1 MEDTRIPYLTKKI
14 KIQIQEKFSI
24 KKFSEKVIPKRIYV
38 ILNNVMLLDVF
49 FKNSYQKHCN
59 KLKDIK
65 VIPEKEF
72 SVFMLRIFFYS
83 LLLEYS

>member
-1 MEDTRIPYLTKKI
+1 MTKKI
-14 KIQIQEKFSI
+14 KIQIQENASI

-49 FKNSYQKHCN
+49 FRNSYQKHRN
-59 KLKDIK
+59 KLKEIK

-72 SVFMLRIFFYS
+72 SVFMLRIFFDS

>member
-14 KIQIQEKFSI
+14 KIQIQEKASI

-49 FKNSYQKHCN
+49 FKNSYLKHCK

>member
-1 MEDTRIPYLTKKI
+1 MTKKI
-14 KIQIQEKFSI
+14 KIQIQEKALI
-24 KKFSEKVIPKRIYV
+24 KKFSKKVIPKRIYV
-38 ILNNVMLLDVF
+38 ILNNVMLSDVF
-49 FKNSYQKHCN
+49 FKNSYLVHCK
-59 KLKDIK
+59 KLKEIK

>member
-14 KIQIQEKFSI
+14 KIQIQENASI

-49 FKNSYQKHCN
+49 FRNSYQKHRN
-59 KLKDIK
+59 KLKEIK

-72 SVFMLRIFFYS
+72 SVFMLRIFFDS

>member
-1 MEDTRIPYLTKKI
+1 MTKKI
-14 KIQIQEKFSI
+14 KIQIQEKASI

-49 FKNSYQKHCN
+49 FKNSYQKHYN

>member
-1 MEDTRIPYLTKKI
+1 MEDTRISYLTKKI
-14 KIQIQEKFSI
+14 KIQIQEKASI

-38 ILNNVMLLDVF
+38 ILNNVVLLNIL
-49 FKNSYQKHCN
+49 FKNSYLKHCK

>member
-1 MEDTRIPYLTKKI
+1 LTKKI
-14 KIQIQEKFSI
+14 KIQIQEKALI

-49 FKNSYQKHCN
+49 FRNSYKKHCN